1 MQPQWKLIS
10 EWEDFRVFEDK
21 TGRYAPEGEFKQG
34 QATYRFILEPCTFE
48 NGVLSD
54 NPYHKDHPAWFAK
67 DLHILASFAG
77 VSRSELIAM
86 FTSED
91 TNVRAR
97 AYLLVG
103 EYYGFGNLDQYPEVA

>member
-1 MQPQWKLIS
+1 
-10 EWEDFRVFEDK
+10 
-21 TGRYAPEGEFKQG
+21 
-34 QATYRFILEPCTFE
+34 
-48 NGVLSD
+48 
-54 NPYHKDHPAWFAK
+54 
-67 DLHILASFAG
+67 
-77 VSRSELIAM
+77 M